1 MDGNL
6 PQRSLLE
13 SDADPLRQPPAR
25 FRSRYQPLPF
35 CGGRRATAELG
46 GTVDLPP
53 GLRRANGTERLAES
67 RGELLTRQAIL
78 RDMISDIA
86 KKKPQKR
93 LGEQEF
99 FLKHSAASNEQIRAL
114 KTRVKTLESEQRQKM
129 AEVLKI
135 KRSKESLEKLRA
147 EAKRQYIEQQEKLEQ
162 KELDEIAGISFVRKK
177 NPALHVR

>member
-1 MDGNL
+1 MKRFVWRLQHVLDIRTNEE
-6 PQRSLLE
+6 QTKRTELLKI
-13 SDADPLRQPPAR
+13 
-25 FRSRYQPLPF
+25 
-35 CGGRRATAELG
+35 
-46 GTVDLPP
+46 
-53 GLRRANGTERLAES
+53 TERLAEA

-78 RDMISDIA
+78 RDMIANIA
-86 KKKPQKR
+86 KKKPHKR

-99 FLKHSAASNEQIRAL
+99 FLKHSAASEEQIKTLKARVRA
-114 KTRVKTLESEQRQKM
+114 LESEQRQRM

-177 NPALHVR
+177 NPVLQVR